1 MKRMA
6 LTEAV
11 SHLTRGLEVISTLP
25 PSSGRDASE
34 LQLRTLLGAALIAT
48 RGFASPEV
56 EQSYGRA
63 RVLCRQ
69 MGDTP
74 QIFPVLFG
82 LWAFYLVRAD
92 LPATRELVDQLWQLA
107 RSAQES
113 ALLSVAHRAM
123 ATTFHFQGQ
132 FVLAQEHEVQG
143 IALYHPEEHASLAL
157 LYGEH
162 PAVVCQCFAAH
173 DLWYLGYPDRALVSI
188 QDALTLAQQ
197 LAHPFMLAHTLDFS
211 AWLHLYRREGQ
222 LTREQAEADIALAT
236 EHKIAFFLAHG
247 TIFRGWVLVEQGRR
261 TEGIAQICQGLA
273 AYRATGAECER
284 PYLLALLAEAY
295 GKVGQPEEG
304 LLVLEEALADVR
316 KGWRCCEAELYRL
329 KGELLLEVSA
339 ESKAEAEAC
348 FRQALDIARHQ
359 QARSIELRAA
369 VSLSRLWQ
377 GQGKRAAAHELLLAI
392 YDWFSEGFETTDLR
406 EAKVLLEA
414 LA

>member
-1 MKRMA
+1 M
-6 LTEAV
+6 
-11 SHLTRGLEVISTLP
+11 
-25 PSSGRDASE
+25 
-34 LQLRTLLGAALIAT
+34 IAT

-63 RVLCRQ
+63 RALCRQ
-69 MGDTP
+69 SGDTP

-92 LPATRELVDQLWQLA
+92 LPATRELADQLWQLA
-107 RSAQES
+107 RSAQDS

-123 ATTFHFQGQ
+123 ATTFHFQGE
-132 FVLAQEHEVQG
+132 FVLAQEHEAQG
-143 IALYHPEEHASLAL
+143 IALYDPQQHSSLAL

-197 LAHPFMLAHTLDFS
+197 LAHPFMLVHTLDFA
-211 AWLHLYRREGQ
+211 AWLHLYRRDGQ
-222 LTREQAEADIALAT
+222 RTREQAEADIALAT

-247 TIFRGWVLVEQGRR
+247 TIFRGWALVEQGRR
-261 TEGIAQICQGLA
+261 TEGIAQMRQGLA

-284 PYLLALLAEAY
+284 PYLLALLAAAY
-295 GKVGQPEEG
+295 GKVEQPKEG
-304 LLVLEEALADVR
+304 LLVLEEALAEVR

-339 ESKAEAEAC
+339 ENKAEAEAC
-348 FRQALDIARHQ
+348 FHQALDIARRQ
-359 QARSIELRAA
+359 QTRSLELRATM
-369 VSLSRLWQ
+369 SLSRLWQ
-377 GQGKRAAAHELLLAI
+377 FQGKRAEAHALLLAI
-392 YDWFSEGFETTDLR
+392 YGWFGEGFETGDLR
-406 EAKVLLEA
+406 EAKLLLEA